1 MNKSDREAA
10 SEITESRNSVPQ
22 HIKFA
27 GVKFRAANCS
37 PRVNCRRLER
47 KLRSDI
53 DFSNSSLC
61 AGKKGRY
68 VRCGGAS
75 NRQRERERETQKLKL
90 AAGVGGS
97 CRKHIK
103 KVHLPKWEMI
113 LRPYKE
119 VIIPARPEN
128 KVKVCECSVGA
139 HYARRRA
146 IILKGLLF
154 CNLYI

>member
-1 MNKSDREAA
+1 
-10 SEITESRNSVPQ
+10 
-22 HIKFA
+22 
-27 GVKFRAANCS
+27 VKFRAANCS

-53 DFSNSSLC
+53 DFTNSSLP
-61 AGKKGRY
+61 GKKGRY
-68 VRCGGAS
+68 GGGAS
-75 NRQRERERETQKLKL
+75 NRLRERETQKLKL

-128 KVKVCECSVGA
+128 KVKVCECSRSPLRPAGSNNFK
-139 HYARRRA
+139 RA
-146 IILKGLLF
+146 ALL
-154 CNLYI
+154 